1 MFAERKALDNA
12 ELLTKLQTE
21 LHTAITSHHA
31 DLIRQFDDVCGYA
44 ICAPPYFEHIF
55 PAYQLTSAL
64 QDCSADSLGLATHF
78 PPEWKS
84 FGTTLFDDS
93 FNSLVS
99 QVSQRRCDN
108 ESLSADGVYNAI
120 LDVLVE
126 LERDGIFGAR
136 STDRFVTMWDVG
148 GDESM
153 ILSTSEKLNSADL
166 HSSVLSAFG
175 RTT

>member
-1 MFAERKALDNA
+1 MDNTQ
-12 ELLTKLQTE
+12 LLTELQTE
-21 LHTAITSHHA
+21 LRKAITSHHA

-55 PAYQLTSAL
+55 PAFQLTSAL
-64 QDCSADSLGLATHF
+64 QDCSPDALGLTTHF

-84 FGTTLFDDS
+84 FGTILFDDS
-93 FNSLVS
+93 FNTLVTKIF
-99 QVSQRRCDN
+99 QRRCDN
-108 ESLSADGVYNAI
+108 ENLAADEVYNAI

-126 LERDGIFGAR
+126 LENEGTFGAR
-136 STDRFVTMWDVG
+136 STNRFVTMWDVG

-153 ILSTSEKLNSADL
+153 IVSTSEKLNSDDV